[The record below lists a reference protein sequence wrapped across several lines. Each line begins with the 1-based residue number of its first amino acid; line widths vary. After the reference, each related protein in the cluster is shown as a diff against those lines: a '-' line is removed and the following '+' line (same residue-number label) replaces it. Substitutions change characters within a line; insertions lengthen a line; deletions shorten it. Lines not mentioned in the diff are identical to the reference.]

1 MKADPYSILILF
13 FGIVT
18 NMNEFVIYFFSVKLI
33 LLAFHFHSAQ
43 ICKKFFLCC
52 ENVFIP
58 FVMLLFVL
66 SHILR
71 VTWHQM
77 QIYSISISMNRE
89 TQEKYVTIWQRHRQ
103 KKILV
108 KAQNKPSSIVGNVWK
123 PLKKEHNPWNDTRQ
137 YEVVKVIHIL
147 FLQKLD
153 YEYVLIIDLNLL
165 GFHLLVG

>member
-1 MKADPYSILILF
+1 MRQLNRRNFRHSNLNVWQNWFNFIIQEFFLKADPYSILILF

-77 QIYSISISMNRE
+77 QMYSISISMNRE

-108 KAQNKPSSIVGNVWK
+108 KAKTNLP
-123 PLKKEHNPWNDTRQ
+123 
-137 YEVVKVIHIL
+137 
-147 FLQKLD
+147 
-153 YEYVLIIDLNLL
+153 VL
-165 GFHLLVG
+165 